1 MVLALRLFYIF
12 SIDTVVYFINIHL
25 IFQIL
30 KCSEHFA
37 VQLVCRL
44 KIICISINIYLVN
57 VFSMK
62 YLWFIRDGCLY
73 FVLIIG
79 CYWKDEFHW
88 FCQWLR
94 TLLAQTLDC
103 QQGLCWAAING
114 GESSPL
120 LFYLLQPALIETC
133 NSSWRYCHHTAKFHI
148 RSLQKLNL
156 HLSDF
161 YKDKWWIYFVNVK
174 YLLFVW
180 KVTLHIRVSLANAS

>member
-1 MVLALRLFYIF
+1 MKLHQIFIFENFFWLWLF
-12 SIDTVVYFINIHL
+12 T
-25 IFQIL
+25 
-30 KCSEHFA
+30 

-44 KIICISINIYLVN
+44 NIICISINIYLVS

-62 YLWFIRDGCLY
+62 YLWFIRDDYLY

-88 FCQWLR
+88 FCRWLR

-103 QQGLCWAAING
+103 QQGLCWAAIND

-133 NSSWRYCHHTAKFHI
+133 NSSGRYCHDTAKFHI
-148 RSLQKLNL
+148 QSSK
-156 HLSDF
+156 SS
-161 YKDKWWIYFVNVK
+161 I
-174 YLLFVW
+174 
-180 KVTLHIRVSLANAS
+180 

>member
-1 MVLALRLFYIF
+1 MLSRSLVVKGGILLHSCQNHSSVIVGTH
-12 SIDTVVYFINIHL
+12 TVVREACFHYCSLWSFLIIYMKL
-25 IFQIL
+25 IFNKTPPDLHFIF
-30 KCSEHFA
+30 EHF
-37 VQLVCRL
+37 VWLSLVMMVW
-44 KIICISINIYLVN
+44 IICISINIYLVS

-62 YLWFIRDGCLY
+62 HLWFIRDGCLY

-88 FCQWLR
+88 FCRWLR

-133 NSSWRYCHHTAKFHI
+133 NSSGQGDIAT
-148 RSLQKLNL
+148 
-156 HLSDF
+156 
-161 YKDKWWIYFVNVK
+161 
-174 YLLFVW
+174 
-180 KVTLHIRVSLANAS
+180 TLKSFTLGASKSSI